1 MNNAVMKGLDITK
14 IVDKLVKCLEE
25 QEKVNIE
32 YVLERKAEDKTA

>member
-1 MNNAVMKGLDITK
+1 MANATMKGLDIVK

-25 QEKVNIE
+25 QEKVKIE